1 MVVMSRNAG
10 GSLGEH
16 SGNMEDPRRDQGKRH
31 QLLDIIAMTICAVIG
46 GAEVGAT

>member
-1 MVVMSRNAG
+1 MSRNAG

-16 SGNMEDPRRDQGKRH
+16 FGNMEDPRRDQGKRH
-31 QLLDIIAMTICAVIG
+31 QLLDIIAMMSICAVIG